1 MELILWAPAI
11 SPLCRNRTLID
22 FNDTD
27 SDLFTTGF
35 PCRQGGAFLA
45 ISTAVWKPEVGGRI
59 YCSRSRVM
67 IMHLGE
73 HFVFSLSYGFS
84 FPTGI
89 VFVLHQRYF
98 QIETMMFSELV
109 DVSLR
114 PRSLINAWFSDQPE
128 KCICFA
134 KKWEKFLSWMK

>member
-1 MELILWAPAI
+1 
-11 SPLCRNRTLID
+11 
-22 FNDTD
+22 
-27 SDLFTTGF
+27 
-35 PCRQGGAFLA
+35 
-45 ISTAVWKPEVGGRI
+45 
-59 YCSRSRVM
+59 M

-114 PRSLINAWFSDQPE
+114 PRSLINA
-128 KCICFA
+128 
-134 KKWEKFLSWMK
+134 